1 MVLLPTYV
9 CHDLLPER
17 PHSNLLDVLRYNH
30 HIFQG
35 LLQLRLPFFHYLSG
49 IRMVRSHHGRLQ
61 TDQYSVF
68 PVKMADLY
76 LPRVIVHPEGFL
88 IFYNYGFPQCRI
100 DWNLIFSAEHTKSLN
115 MIHMFMCDQDTF
127 QFISFYLQFCQPF
140 FYPFLADTGINQKM
154 SLIISYI
161 DAVSTASTC
170 NTA

>member
-35 LLQLRLPFFHYLSG
+35 LLQPQLPFYRYLSG

-61 TDQYSVF
+61 TDQCSVF

-76 LPRVIVHPEGFL
+76 LPRVIVHPEGVEGL
-88 IFYNYGFPQCRI
+88 LPQVQQLGQLP
-100 DWNLIFSAEHTKSLN
+100 DLLPLSTW
-115 MIHMFMCDQDTF
+115 
-127 QFISFYLQFCQPF
+127 ISW
-140 FYPFLADTGINQKM
+140 
-154 SLIISYI
+154 
-161 DAVSTASTC
+161 
-170 NTA
+170 